1 MERQELQQ
9 LVERL
14 SIGYFK
20 KPFRHEASFNARLR
34 TTGGRYKLQDGS
46 IEINPAVLERYD
58 MDELAGIIKHEL
70 CHYHLHQ
77 EGKGYRHGDADFKDL
92 LKATGSPRYCK
103 PLATKADKPKKIHLY
118 KCKACGLEYRRQRR
132 MDVRKY
138 RCGKCRGEIISI
150 QS

>member
-1 MERQELQQ
+1 MERKELQQ

-14 SIGYFK
+14 SIGFFK

-34 TTGGRYKLQDGS
+34 STGGRYKLQDGS
-46 IEINPAVLERYD
+46 IEINPAVLELYD
-58 MDELAGIIKHEL
+58 MNELTGIIKHEL

-77 EGKGYRHGDADFKDL
+77 EGKGYRHGDVDFKEL
-92 LKATGSPRYCK
+92 LKATDSPRYCK
-103 PLATKADKPKKIHLY
+103 PMAIKTEKPKKSHLY

-138 RCGKCRGEIISI
+138 RCGKCRGEIIGILS
-150 QS
+150 